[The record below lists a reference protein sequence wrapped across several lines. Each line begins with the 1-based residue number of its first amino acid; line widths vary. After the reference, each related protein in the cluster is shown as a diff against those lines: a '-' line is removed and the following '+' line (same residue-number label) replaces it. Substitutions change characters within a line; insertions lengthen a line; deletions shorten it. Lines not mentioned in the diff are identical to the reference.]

1 MRRTRGGWRFLPLL
15 AVVALTCS
23 KEPEARK
30 IKLAPSGGGEQAG
43 LRQRTE
49 ATLQL
54 DTGERKTIVV
64 TYFDNLTG
72 ERELDWLR
80 KGVTDM
86 LIADLSQSRQLSVV
100 SHEGLLN
107 ILRRLGQE
115 DYASA
120 DVRVA
125 ALVAREAKAEAWLTG
140 ALRKRGDSL
149 RIEARLYDAQRG
161 ELLKEDSVAGEGMER
176 IFTMVDELSRKVKEG
191 LQLSLRD
198 ARERALALAD
208 VTTTSVQAYRH
219 YITGLEQ
226 QYKLYVERGAAEFQ
240 EAIRLD
246 STFAMAYLQLAYAYG
261 TLGKHQQ
268 ALEVVATGLR
278 RGERA
283 SAKERLALGAYYHM
297 LTGNVAE
304 AFRLLEEVIKLDP
317 YDKMIHY
324 ALGSWSYSVGWTERA
339 IGELEKTIAVDPG
352 YKIAYNLL
360 GYAYARLGRF
370 QEATAALKKYRELA
384 PEEPNPYDSMGEV
397 YQMMGQDKKAMKM
410 FKKALRLNPRFYDSA
425 RHIAM
430 VCLEQG
436 KYRQALQAQ
445 TLYRAVAPTREI
457 GVDSY
462 VLGVV
467 AALRAG
473 SPHLASAYLDTM
485 RTLNPVGPVMPFVAR
500 LVLNDRALVAEADR
514 QWFEAAEARFPQL
527 AANPN
532 WLLSSTVLA
541 IRYGIRP
548 YEFSAQVVRHLAR
561 GIPPEATSTLAALQP
576 AMIVLGHVEELSRAG
591 QTLDPRSMTY
601 APDLGSLYWEA
612 YALAMRKSPAAKESL
627 LDWLAGAANFA
638 AETGNQAYALGFK
651 LCMAFTY
658 HELGQAAEAE
668 AILREL
674 GFPGETHWHCL
685 GPFENVNGFNRRYIA
700 ENAKRFPS
708 RVRYKDQTLQ
718 WQVVNDG
725 LADGFIDLWSLFDKP
740 VLGAAY
746 ARLEF
751 SVPTT
756 REAELRFGYRA
767 GMRVWLNGKQVWFLN
782 GSERTAIDRWKVPV
796 TLKEGRNI
804 VLLKCTQGVGE
815 WGFYFRITDEQGNG
829 FADIEYLTP

>member
-1 MRRTRGGWRFLPLL
+1 
-15 AVVALTCS
+15 
-23 KEPEARK
+23 
-30 IKLAPSGGGEQAG
+30 
-43 LRQRTE
+43 
-49 ATLQL
+49 
-54 DTGERKTIVV
+54 
-64 TYFDNLTG
+64 
-72 ERELDWLR
+72 
-80 KGVTDM
+80 
-86 LIADLSQSRQLSVV
+86 
-100 SHEGLLN
+100 
-107 ILRRLGQE
+107 
-115 DYASA
+115 
-120 DVRVA
+120 
-125 ALVAREAKAEAWLTG
+125 
-140 ALRKRGDSL
+140 
-149 RIEARLYDAQRG
+149 
-161 ELLKEDSVAGEGMER
+161 
-176 IFTMVDELSRKVKEG
+176 
-191 LQLSLRD
+191 
-198 ARERALALAD
+198 
-208 VTTTSVQAYRH
+208 
-219 YITGLEQ
+219 
-226 QYKLYVERGAAEFQ
+226 
-240 EAIRLD
+240 
-246 STFAMAYLQLAYAYG
+246 
-261 TLGKHQQ
+261 
-268 ALEVVATGLR
+268 
-278 RGERA
+278 
-283 SAKERLALGAYYHM
+283 
-297 LTGNVAE
+297 
-304 AFRLLEEVIKLDP
+304 
-317 YDKMIHY
+317 
-324 ALGSWSYSVGWTERA
+324 
-339 IGELEKTIAVDPG
+339 
-352 YKIAYNLL
+352 
-360 GYAYARLGRF
+360 
-370 QEATAALKKYRELA
+370 
-384 PEEPNPYDSMGEV
+384 
-397 YQMMGQDKKAMKM
+397 MMGQNKKAMKM

-485 RTLNPVGPVMPFVAR
+485 RALNPVGPVMPFVAR

-541 IRYGIRP
+541 IRFGIRP

-561 GIPPEATSTLAALQP
+561 GIPLEATSTLAALQP

-612 YALAMRKSPAAKESL
+612 YALALRKSPAAKESL

-658 HELGQAAEAE
+658 YEMGQAAKAE

-674 GFPGETHWHCL
+674 GFPAETHWLCL
-685 GPFENVNGFNRRYIA
+685 GPFENVNGFNRPYIP
-700 ENAKRFPS
+700 EKAKELPLQ
-708 RVRYKDQTLQ
+708 VRYKGQTLQ
-718 WQVVNDG
+718 WQVVDDG
-725 LADGFIDLWSLFDKP
+725 LADGFVDLSSVFDKP

-751 SVPTT
+751 SVPTA
-756 REAELRFGYRA
+756 RQAELRFGYRA

-796 TLKEGRNI
+796 TLKEGRNM
-804 VLLKCTQGVGE
+804 VLLKCTQGGGE